1 MTFFPENGII
11 TYVRR
16 AGVFLRR
23 IMSWILD
30 VIFFIVLLLGIFL
43 GAKAGFIKSVCK
55 IAGVVFAGIV
65 AFTFA
70 NALSAKF
77 EEWFGFTSL
86 MASGALSMKVAG
98 WISYIICFIL
108 LAVGTKLTAWL
119 LGKVGTAL
127 AESLKPFEV
136 INRFAGGL
144 FGLVEA
150 LFVLFLVMTIFYWIA
165 NGLNVT
171 ALNDFIS
178 NSGVV
183 GAIYKS
189 DFFAYLANFSFL
201 E

>member
-1 MTFFPENGII
+1 
-11 TYVRR
+11 
-16 AGVFLRR
+16 
-23 IMSWILD
+23 MSWILD
-30 VIFFIVLLLGIFL
+30 VIFFIVLLLGTFL

-86 MASGALSMKVAG
+86 MASGALSTKVAG
-98 WISYIICFIL
+98 WISYVICFIL
-108 LAVGTKLTAWL
+108 LAVLTKLAAWL

-127 AESLKPFEV
+127 AESIKPFEIV
-136 INRFAGGL
+136 NRFAGAL
-144 FGLVEA
+144 FGLVESFFIII
-150 LFVLFLVMTIFYWIA
+150 LLMSIFYWIG

-171 ALNDFIS
+171 AVNEFIS

-183 GAIYKS
+183 GALYKS
-189 DFFAYLANFSFL
+189 DFFLYIAEFKFMNDV
-201 E
+201 

>member
-1 MTFFPENGII
+1 
-11 TYVRR
+11 
-16 AGVFLRR
+16 
-23 IMSWILD
+23 MSWILD

-55 IAGVVFAGIV
+55 IAGFVFAGIV

-98 WISYIICFIL
+98 WISYVICFIIL
-108 LAVGTKLTAWL
+108 GVGTKLAAWL

-127 AESLKPFEV
+127 ADSFKPFEV

-144 FGLVEA
+144 FGLIEA

-171 ALNDFIS
+171 AINDFIS
-178 NSGVV
+178 SSGVV

-201 E
+201 SEIS

>member
-1 MTFFPENGII
+1 
-11 TYVRR
+11 
-16 AGVFLRR
+16 
-23 IMSWILD
+23 MSWILD
-30 VIFFIVLLLGIFL
+30 VIFFIILLFGIFL
-43 GAKAGFIKSVCK
+43 GARAGFIKSVCK

-98 WISYIICFIL
+98 WISYVICFIL
-108 LAVGTKLTAWL
+108 LAVLTKLAAWL

-127 AESLKPFEV
+127 AESIKPFEV

-144 FGLVEA
+144 FGLIEA
-150 LFVLFLVMTIFYWIA
+150 FFVIILIMSICYWIG

-178 NSGVV
+178 SSGVV

-189 DFFAYLANFSFL
+189 DFFLYIAEFQFMNDIS
-201 E
+201 